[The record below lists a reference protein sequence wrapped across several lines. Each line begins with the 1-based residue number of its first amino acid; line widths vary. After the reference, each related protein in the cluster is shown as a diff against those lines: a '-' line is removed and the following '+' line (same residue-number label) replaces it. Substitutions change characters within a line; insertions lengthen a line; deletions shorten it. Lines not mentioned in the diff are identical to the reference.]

1 MAGATSLEDHMQTF
15 DSDGIRIAYLD
26 EGEGE
31 PILLIHGFASN
42 ITINWVD
49 TGWVRTL
56 TRAGRRVVAI
66 DNRGHGASEKLYDP
80 EKYPSPVM
88 AEDARRLLEH
98 LEIERADVM
107 GYSMGARI
115 TAFLTMNHPERVRCT
130 ILAGLGMNMV
140 RGVGGSGPIAK
151 ALEAPSIDDVANDTA
166 RTFRAFAEST
176 GGDLLALAACIRA
189 SRDKITAEALAK
201 ISAPVL
207 VAVGTA
213 DVIGGSA
220 SGLAELIPDAEYLDI
235 EGRDHMK
242 AVGDRSYKDGVLA
255 FLNKRP

>member
-1 MAGATSLEDHMQTF
+1 MQTF
-15 DSDGIRIAYLD
+15 DSDGIEIAYID

-42 ITINWVD
+42 ITKNWVD
-49 TGWVRTL
+49 TGWVQTL

-80 EKYPSPVM
+80 EKYPSPLM

-98 LEIERADVM
+98 LEIDRADVM

-115 TAFLTMNHPERVRCT
+115 TAFLTMNRPEKVRSA
-130 ILAGLGMNMV
+130 IMAGLGINMV
-140 RGVGGSGPIAK
+140 RGVGGAGPIAK
-151 ALEAPSIDDVANDTA
+151 ALEVPSIDDVINDTA

-189 SRDKITAEALAK
+189 SRDKIRPEALAQ
-201 ISAPVL
+201 IRTPVL
-207 VAVGTA
+207 VAVGTQ

-220 SGLAELIPDAEYLDI
+220 SGLAELIPGAEYLDI

-255 FLNKRP
+255 FLEKRP